1 MSTATRVAAGASS
14 RKSSS
19 RLAVNSELKKLTPV
33 RLPPGRASLATR
45 PSLTGKLSARVATL
59 SVPQPRGGLPLGRWW
74 RALQSDEAHLGCLDA
89 GDPANV
95 PRLRLFD
102 QRQDRLR
109 YAAQNAEKLDHRRGA
124 GLAASLVF
132 RHPCRVQ
139 ADATTLQD
147 AALSAREPD
156 DRAAARALGVL
167 SDNSRE
173 RPGPDEPGD
182 PQRGPEVTAALA
194 AAMPPWD
201 EIDLAWD
208 ELRVLPSRWRAALS
222 QWRGIYYIFDQAAG
236 KGYVG
241 SAYGDANLLGR
252 WVNYSG
258 TGHGG
263 NTLLRQRDPRNF
275 RFTILQRVSP
285 DMDAADVI
293 RLEGTWKERLH
304 TRQPFGLNDN

>member
-1 MSTATRVAAGASS
+1 LFVGLYSIGRTTP
-14 RKSSS
+14 
-19 RLAVNSELKKLTPV
+19 LTYNEYWEK
-33 RLPPGRASLATR
+33 PPYIEMKVFGMRGF
-45 PSLTGKLSARVATL
+45 TGKDRSSILWFDLALTDFCAAWKGKLVIEWPPPERS
-59 SVPQPRGGLPLGRWW
+59 WW
-74 RALQSDEAHLGCLDA
+74 RRAHRNTFPVHA
-89 GDPANV
+89 
-95 PRLRLFD
+95 
-102 QRQDRLR
+102 
-109 YAAQNAEKLDHRRGA
+109 
-124 GLAASLVF
+124 
-132 RHPCRVQ
+132 
-139 ADATTLQD
+139 
-147 AALSAREPD
+147 
-156 DRAAARALGVL
+156 VL
-167 SDNSRE
+167 EDS
-173 RPGPDEPGD
+173 
-182 PQRGPEVTAALA
+182 ALA